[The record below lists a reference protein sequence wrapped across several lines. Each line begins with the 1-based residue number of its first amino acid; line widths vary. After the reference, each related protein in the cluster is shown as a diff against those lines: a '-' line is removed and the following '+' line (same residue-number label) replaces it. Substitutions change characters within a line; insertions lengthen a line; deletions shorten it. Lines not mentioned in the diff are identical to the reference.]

1 LRYNTSPWLSVKEHW
16 NGSRELRQIFIK
28 QHKKN
33 VYDIFKEYPVLK
45 QELGYT
51 LICDVKFIF
60 ISYLKI
66 FVIL

>member
-1 LRYNTSPWLSVKEHW
+1 LRYNTAPWLSVKEHW

-28 QHKKN
+28 QHKGN

-51 LICDVKFIF
+51 LVCDVKFIF
-60 ISYLKI
+60 IS
-66 FVIL
+66 F